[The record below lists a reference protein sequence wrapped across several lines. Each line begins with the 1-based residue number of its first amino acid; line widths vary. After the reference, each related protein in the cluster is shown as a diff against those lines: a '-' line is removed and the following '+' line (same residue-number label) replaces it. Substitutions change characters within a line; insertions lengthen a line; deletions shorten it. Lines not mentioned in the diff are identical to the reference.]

1 MRTPTLIAGLQNQK
15 PRLTAVLKPVLQ
27 KTFTL
32 DDLSVYSKTLTIRD
46 TNKFENLIGIMYER
60 GRRDGAYM
68 RDRALQSGGNG
79 EDWSDS
85 DDYKA
90 QGKAYAAYAM
100 IIKDWQQTPI
110 YHMLIHGMPIESALG
125 KYSNKTT
132 LNRLANDIKD
142 RLEDE

>member
-1 MRTPTLIAGLQNQK
+1 
-15 PRLTAVLKPVLQ
+15 
-27 KTFTL
+27 
-32 DDLSVYSKTLTIRD
+32 
-46 TNKFENLIGIMYER
+46 
-60 GRRDGAYM
+60 
-68 RDRALQSGGNG
+68 
-79 EDWSDS
+79 
-85 DDYKA
+85 
-90 QGKAYAAYAM
+90 M

>member
-1 MRTPTLIAGLQNQK
+1 M
-15 PRLTAVLKPVLQ
+15 LQ

-90 QGKAYAAYAM
+90 
-100 IIKDWQQTPI
+100 
-110 YHMLIHGMPIESALG
+110 
-125 KYSNKTT
+125 
-132 LNRLANDIKD
+132 
-142 RLEDE
+142 